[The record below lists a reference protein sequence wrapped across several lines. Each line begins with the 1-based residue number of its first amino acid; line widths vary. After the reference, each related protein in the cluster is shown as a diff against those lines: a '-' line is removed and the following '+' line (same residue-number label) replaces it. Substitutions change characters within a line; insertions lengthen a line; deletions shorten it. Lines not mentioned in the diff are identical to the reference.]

1 MAWLKYVGIK
11 MNKKVETVTMDR
23 GVGVHFFEQQN
34 K

>member
-11 MNKKVETVTMDR
+11 VDKKVEMVTMDR